1 MKITTAQ
8 RKRAK
13 IRLSIQGPSGSGKTF
28 SSLLIAK
35 GLVGDWS
42 KICVIDTENH
52 SADLYSHLG
61 AYNVLSLG
69 KPFTPEAYAQA
80 IELCETSGMKAIII
94 DSLSHEWEGEGG
106 ILDIH
111 SSMVGNSFTNWSK
124 VTPRHNALVQRILQ
138 SNCHVIATFRTKQ
151 DYVLSDKNGKMVPE
165 KVGLK
170 SVTKD
175 GMDYEF
181 TTVFDLDINHNA
193 ICTKD
198 RTSMFGQTPMKLTE
212 ATGKAIL
219 QWCECSSEPMIE
231 HNNQVKSIDEA
242 FEPSLEEMV
251 NASKTVN
258 ELITLWKKVEPTT
271 DNIALFNRRKSEIEK
286 EGRVSNG
293 LR

>member
-13 IRLSIQGPSGSGKTF
+13 IRLSIQGPSGSGKTY

-69 KPFTPEAYAQA
+69 KPFTPEAYVQA
-80 IELCETSGMKAIII
+80 IDLCEKSDMKAIII

-138 SNCHVIATFRTKQ
+138 SDCHVIATFRTKQ

-181 TTVFDLDINHNA
+181 TTVFDLDIHHNST
-193 ICTKD
+193 CTKD
-198 RTSMFGQTPMKLTE
+198 RTNMFGQSLMKLTE
-212 ATGKAIL
+212 STGKAIL
-219 QWCECSSEPMIE
+219 NWCEGDALVEKGDVQMSLE
-231 HNNQVKSIDEA
+231 EA

-251 NASKTVN
+251 MAANTLD
-258 ELITLWKKVEPTT
+258 ELITLWKKVEPTQV
-271 DNIALFNRRKSEIEK
+271 NVKLFNQRKNEIERRKDH
-286 EGRVSNG
+286 GTH
-293 LR
+293 

>member
-13 IRLSIQGPSGSGKTF
+13 IRLSIQGPSDSGKTF

-61 AYNVLSLG
+61 DYNVLTLG
-69 KPFTPEAYAQA
+69 KPFTPEAYIQA
-80 IELCETSGMKAIII
+80 IELCETSGIKAIII

-138 SNCHVIATFRTKQ
+138 SDCHVIATFRTKQ

-181 TTVFDLDINHNA
+181 TTVFDLDIHHNA
-193 ICTKD
+193 TCTKD
-198 RTSMFGQTPMKLTE
+198 RTSMFGQIPIKLTE
-212 ATGKAIL
+212 STGKSIL
-219 QWCECSSEPMIE
+219 QWCEGTELTME
-231 HNNQVKSIDEA
+231 ET
-242 FEPSLEEMV
+242 FEPSIEELV
-251 NASKTVN
+251 FASKTIA
-258 ELITLWKKVEPTT
+258 ELIVLWKKVEPTQE
-271 DNIALFNRRKSEIEK
+271 NLELFNRRKTEIEA
-286 EGRVSNG
+286 EGRMSNG
-293 LR
+293 NH

>member
-1 MKITTAQ
+1 M
-8 RKRAK
+8 
-13 IRLSIQGPSGSGKTF
+13 SIQGPSGSGKTF

-35 GLVGDWS
+35 GLVGEWS

-61 AYNVLSLG
+61 NYNVLTLG
-69 KPFTPEAYAQA
+69 KPFTPEAYNQA
-80 IELCETSGMKAIII
+80 IDLCEKSGIQAIII

-138 SNCHVIATFRTKQ
+138 SDCHVIATFRTKQ

-181 TTVFDLDINHNA
+181 TTVFDLDIHHNA
-193 ICTKD
+193 NCTKD
-198 RTSMFGQTPMKLTE
+198 RTGLFANVPHKLNVE
-212 ATGKAIL
+212 TGTKIL
-219 QWCECSSEPMIE
+219 NWCEGKTLTME
-231 HNNQVKSIDEA
+231 EA

-251 NASKTVN
+251 AAAKTIE
-258 ELITLWKKVEPTT
+258 ELVVLWKKVEPSQE
-271 DNIALFNRRKSEIEK
+271 NVQLFNRRKTEIDS

>member
-13 IRLSIQGPSGSGKTF
+13 IRLSIQGPSASGKTF

-61 AYNVLSLG
+61 AYNLLSLG
-69 KPFTPEAYAQA
+69 KPFTPEAYIQA

-111 SSMVGNSFTNWSK
+111 SSMMGNSFTNWSK
-124 VTPRHNALVQRILQ
+124 VTPRHNSLVQRMLQ
-138 SNCHVIATFRTKQ
+138 SDCHIIATLRTKQ
-151 DYVLSDKNGKMVPE
+151 DYVLSEKNGKTVPE

-193 ICTKD
+193 TCTKD
-198 RTSMFGQTPMKLTE
+198 RTGLFSNIPHK
-212 ATGKAIL
+212 
-219 QWCECSSEPMIE
+219 
-231 HNNQVKSIDEA
+231 IDEQTGLRILKWCDA
-242 FEPSLEEMV
+242 LDLGESETMEQTYEPSIQEMV
-251 NASKTVN
+251 SASN
-258 ELITLWKKVEPTT
+258 
-271 DNIALFNRRKSEIEK
+271 
-286 EGRVSNG
+286 
-293 LR
+293 

>member
-1 MKITTAQ
+1 M
-8 RKRAK
+8 
-13 IRLSIQGPSGSGKTF
+13 SIQGPSGSGKTF

-35 GLVGDWS
+35 GLVGEWS

-61 AYNVLSLG
+61 NYNVLTLG
-69 KPFTPEAYAQA
+69 KPFTPEAYNQA
-80 IELCETSGMKAIII
+80 IDLCEKSSIQAIII

-138 SNCHVIATFRTKQ
+138 SDCHVIATFRTKQ

-181 TTVFDLDINHNA
+181 TTVFDLDIHHNA
-193 ICTKD
+193 NCTKD
-198 RTSMFGQTPMKLTE
+198 RTGLFANVPHKLNVE
-212 ATGKAIL
+212 TGAKIL
-219 QWCECSSEPMIE
+219 NWCEGKTLTME
-231 HNNQVKSIDEA
+231 EA

-251 NASKTVN
+251 AAAKTIE
-258 ELITLWKKVEPTT
+258 ELVVLWKKVEPSQE
-271 DNIALFNRRKSEIEK
+271 NVQLFNRRKTEIDS

>member
-35 GLVGDWS
+35 GLVSDWS

-61 AYNVLSLG
+61 DYNVLTLG
-69 KPFTPEAYAQA
+69 KPFTPEAYIQA

-138 SNCHVIATFRTKQ
+138 SDCHVIATFRTKQ

-181 TTVFDLDINHNA
+181 TTVFDLDIHHNA
-193 ICTKD
+193 TCTKD
-198 RTSMFGQTPMKLTE
+198 RTSMFGQIPIKLTE
-212 ATGKAIL
+212 STGKSIL
-219 QWCECSSEPMIE
+219 QWCEGTELTME
-231 HNNQVKSIDEA
+231 ET
-242 FEPSLEEMV
+242 FEPSIEELV
-251 NASKTVN
+251 FASKTIA
-258 ELITLWKKVEPTT
+258 ELIVLWKKVEPTQE
-271 DNIALFNRRKSEIEK
+271 NLELFNRRKTEIEA
-286 EGRVSNG
+286 EGRMSNG
-293 LR
+293 NH

>member
-35 GLVGDWS
+35 GLVGTWEN
-42 KICVIDTENH
+42 ICVIDTENH

-61 AYNVLSLG
+61 PYNVLSLG
-69 KPFTPEAYAQA
+69 KPFTPEAYIQA
-80 IELCETSGMKAIII
+80 IELCEKSGIKAIII

-111 SSMVGNSFTNWSK
+111 SSMTGNSFTNWSK
-124 VTPRHNALVQRILQ
+124 VTPRHNSLVQRMLQ
-138 SNCHVIATFRTKQ
+138 SDCHIIATLRTKQ
-151 DYVLSDKNGKMVPE
+151 DYVLSEKNGKTVPE

-193 ICTKD
+193 TCTKD
-198 RTSMFGQTPMKLTE
+198 RTGLFANIPQKLDEQTGVKILNWCE
-212 ATGKAIL
+212 ATTEESL
-219 QWCECSSEPMIE
+219 TIE
-231 HNNQVKSIDEA
+231 KS
-242 FEPSLEEMV
+242 FEPSLSEMV
-251 NASKTVN
+251 AASKSVE
-258 ELITLWKKVEPTT
+258 ELVVLWKKVERTPE
-271 DNIALFNRRKSEIEK
+271 NLELFNRRKTEI
-286 EGRVSNG
+286 EGRVNHG

>member
-35 GLVGDWS
+35 GLVGNWEN
-42 KICVIDTENH
+42 ICVIDTENH

-61 AYNVLSLG
+61 PYNVLTLG
-69 KPFTPEAYAQA
+69 KPFNPEAYCQA
-80 IELCETSGMKAIII
+80 IELCEQSGMKAIII
-94 DSLSHEWEGEGG
+94 DSLSHEWEGDGG

-111 SSMVGNSFTNWSK
+111 AGMVGNSFTNWSK
-124 VTPRHNALVQRILQ
+124 VTPRHNSLIQRILQ
-138 SNCHVIATFRTKQ
+138 SDCHIIATFRTKQ

-181 TTVFDLDINHNA
+181 TTVFDLDIHHNA
-193 ICTKD
+193 VCTKD
-198 RTSMFGQTPMKLTE
+198 RTGLFGSLPLKLDTII
-212 ATGKAIL
+212 GDKIL
-219 QWCECSSEPMIE
+219 RWCEVNTVNTSLTME
-231 HNNQVKSIDEA
+231 EA
-242 FEPSLEEMV
+242 FEPTLEELV
-251 NASKTVN
+251 AAAKTVN
-258 ELITLWKKVEPTT
+258 ELVAIWNKFEPSKT
-271 DNIALFNRRKSEIEK
+271 NLQLFVQRKLQIESEGRKS
-286 EGRVSNG
+286 NG
-293 LR
+293 VHE

>member
-80 IELCETSGMKAIII
+80 IELCETSGMKAVII

-124 VTPRHNALVQRILQ
+124 VTPRHNSLVQRMLQ
-138 SNCHVIATFRTKQ
+138 SDCHIIATLRTKQ
-151 DYVLSDKNGKMVPE
+151 DYVLSEKNGKTVPE

-193 ICTKD
+193 TCTKD
-198 RTSMFGQTPMKLTE
+198 RTTMFGQSPMKLTE
-212 ATGKAIL
+212 ATGNAIL
-219 QWCECSSEPMIE
+219 NWCESATESMVE
-231 HNNQVKSIDEA
+231 HNSQVKSIDEA

-251 NASKTVN
+251 NACKTVD
-258 ELITLWKKVEPTT
+258 ELIALWKKVERNAE
-271 DNIALFNRRKSEIEK
+271 NIALFNLRKSEIDK

>member
-61 AYNVLSLG
+61 DYNVLTLG
-69 KPFTPEAYAQA
+69 KPFTPEAYIQA
-80 IELCETSGMKAIII
+80 IELCETSGIKAIII

-138 SNCHVIATFRTKQ
+138 SDCHVIATFRTKQ

-181 TTVFDLDINHNA
+181 TTVFDLDIHHNA
-193 ICTKD
+193 TCTKD
-198 RTSMFGQTPMKLTE
+198 RTSMFGQIPIKLTE
-212 ATGKAIL
+212 STGKSIL
-219 QWCECSSEPMIE
+219 QWCEGTELTME
-231 HNNQVKSIDEA
+231 ET
-242 FEPSLEEMV
+242 FEPSIEELV
-251 NASKTVN
+251 FASKTIA
-258 ELITLWKKVEPTT
+258 ELIVLWKKVEPTQE
-271 DNIALFNRRKSEIEK
+271 NLELFNRRKTEIEA
-286 EGRVSNG
+286 EGRMSNG
-293 LR
+293 NH

>member
-61 AYNVLSLG
+61 AYNVLTLG
-69 KPFTPEAYAQA
+69 KPFTPEAYIQA

-111 SSMVGNSFTNWSK
+111 SSMMGNSFTNWSK
-124 VTPRHNALVQRILQ
+124 VTPRHNSLVQRILQ
-138 SNCHVIATFRTKQ
+138 SSCHVIATLRTKQ

-193 ICTKD
+193 NCTKD
-198 RTSMFGQTPMKLTE
+198 RTGLFTNVPQKLTE
-212 ATGKAIL
+212 DTGERIL
-219 QWCECSSEPMIE
+219 NWCEG
-231 HNNQVKSIDEA
+231 KSVTMEEA

-251 NASKTVN
+251 SASKTID
-258 ELITLWKKVEPTT
+258 ELVVLWKKVEPSQQ
-271 DNIALFNRRKSEIEK
+271 NLQLFNRRKTEIET

>member
-61 AYNVLSLG
+61 PYNVLTLG

-80 IELCETSGMKAIII
+80 IDLCEKSDIKVIII

-111 SSMVGNSFTNWSK
+111 SSMMGNSFTNWSK

-138 SNCHVIATFRTKQ
+138 SSCHIIATLRTKQ

-181 TTVFDLDINHNA
+181 TTVFDLDILHNA
-193 ICTKD
+193 NCTKD
-198 RTSMFGQTPMKLTE
+198 RTGLFTNVPQKLTE
-212 ATGKAIL
+212 DTGERIL
-219 QWCECSSEPMIE
+219 NWCEG
-231 HNNQVKSIDEA
+231 KSVTMEEA

-251 NASKTVN
+251 SASKTID
-258 ELITLWKKVEPTT
+258 ELVVLWKKVEPSQE
-271 DNIALFNRRKSEIEK
+271 NIQLFNRRKTEIET

>member
-35 GLVGDWS
+35 GLVGEWS
-42 KICVIDTENH
+42 KICVIDTESH

-61 AYNVLSLG
+61 NYNVLTLG
-69 KPFTPEAYAQA
+69 KPFTPEAYNQA
-80 IELCETSGMKAIII
+80 IDLCEKSGIQAIII

-138 SNCHVIATFRTKQ
+138 SDCHVIATFRTKQ

-181 TTVFDLDINHNA
+181 TTVFDLDIQHNA
-193 ICTKD
+193 NCTKD
-198 RTSMFGQTPMKLTE
+198 RTGLFANVPHKLNVE
-212 ATGKAIL
+212 TGAKIL
-219 QWCECSSEPMIE
+219 NWCEGKTLTME
-231 HNNQVKSIDEA
+231 EA

-251 NASKTVN
+251 AAAKTIE
-258 ELITLWKKVEPTT
+258 ELVVLWKKVEPSQE
-271 DNIALFNRRKSEIEK
+271 NVQLFNRRKTEIDS

>member
-35 GLVGDWS
+35 GLVGEWS

-61 AYNVLSLG
+61 NYNVLTLG
-69 KPFTPEAYAQA
+69 KPFTPEAYNQA
-80 IELCETSGMKAIII
+80 IDLCEKSGIQAIII

-138 SNCHVIATFRTKQ
+138 SDCHVIANFRTKQ

-181 TTVFDLDINHNA
+181 TTVFDLDIHHNA
-193 ICTKD
+193 NCTKD
-198 RTSMFGQTPMKLTE
+198 RTGLFANVPHKLNVE
-212 ATGKAIL
+212 TGAKIL
-219 QWCECSSEPMIE
+219 NWCEGKTLTME
-231 HNNQVKSIDEA
+231 EA

-251 NASKTVN
+251 AAAKTIE
-258 ELITLWKKVEPTT
+258 ELVVLWKKVEPSQE
-271 DNIALFNRRKSEIEK
+271 NVQLFNRRKTEIDS

>member
-35 GLVGDWS
+35 GLVSDWS

-61 AYNVLSLG
+61 AYNVLTLG
-69 KPFTPEAYAQA
+69 KPFTPEAYIQA

-111 SSMVGNSFTNWSK
+111 SSMMGNSFTNWSK
-124 VTPRHNALVQRILQ
+124 VTPRHNSLVQRILQ
-138 SNCHVIATFRTKQ
+138 SSCHVIATLRTKQ

-193 ICTKD
+193 NCTKD
-198 RTSMFGQTPMKLTE
+198 RTGLFTNVPQKLTE
-212 ATGKAIL
+212 DTGERIL
-219 QWCECSSEPMIE
+219 NWCEGNSVTME
-231 HNNQVKSIDEA
+231 EA

-251 NASKTVN
+251 SASKTID
-258 ELITLWKKVEPTT
+258 ELVVLWKKVEPSQQ
-271 DNIALFNRRKSEIEK
+271 NLQLFNRRKTEIET

>member
-61 AYNVLSLG
+61 DYNVLTLG
-69 KPFTPEAYAQA
+69 KPFTPEAYIQA

-138 SNCHVIATFRTKQ
+138 SDCHVIATFRTKQ

-181 TTVFDLDINHNA
+181 TTVFDLDIHHNA
-193 ICTKD
+193 TCTKD
-198 RTSMFGQTPMKLTE
+198 RTSMFGQIPIKLTE
-212 ATGKAIL
+212 STGKSIL
-219 QWCECSSEPMIE
+219 QWCEGTELTME
-231 HNNQVKSIDEA
+231 ET
-242 FEPSLEEMV
+242 FEPSIEELV
-251 NASKTVN
+251 FASKTIA
-258 ELITLWKKVEPTT
+258 ELIVLWKKVEPTQE
-271 DNIALFNRRKSEIEK
+271 NLELFNRRKTEIEA
-286 EGRVSNG
+286 EGRMSNG
-293 LR
+293 NH

>member
-8 RKRAK
+8 RKKAK
-13 IRLSIQGPSGSGKTF
+13 FRLSIQGPSGSGKTY

-35 GLVGDWS
+35 GLVNKWED
-42 KICVIDTENH
+42 ICVIDTENH

-69 KPFTPEAYAQA
+69 KPFTPEAYIQG

-111 SSMVGNSFTNWSK
+111 SSMMGNSFTNWSK
-124 VTPRHNALVQRILQ
+124 VTPRHNSLVQRMFQ
-138 SNCHVIATFRTKQ
+138 SDRHIIATLRTKQ
-151 DYVLSDKNGKMVPE
+151 DYVLSEKNGKTVPE

-193 ICTKD
+193 TCTKD
-198 RTSMFGQTPMKLTE
+198 RTGLFSNIPHKIDEQTGLR
-212 ATGKAIL
+212 IL
-219 QWCECSSEPMIE
+219 KWCDALDLGESETMEQTYEPSISEM
-231 HNNQVKSIDEA
+231 VAASKSIDE
-242 FEPSLEEMV
+242 
-251 NASKTVN
+251 
-258 ELITLWKKVEPTT
+258 LIVLWKKVERTPE
-271 DNIALFNRRKSEIEK
+271 NLELFNLRKDEIQK
-286 EGRVSNG
+286 EGRVSHG
-293 LR
+293 L

>member
-61 AYNVLSLG
+61 NYNVLTLG
-69 KPFTPEAYAQA
+69 KPFTPEAYNQA
-80 IELCETSGMKAIII
+80 IDLCEKSGIQAIII

-138 SNCHVIATFRTKQ
+138 SDCHVIATFRTKQ

-181 TTVFDLDINHNA
+181 TTVFDLDIHHNA
-193 ICTKD
+193 NCTKD
-198 RTSMFGQTPMKLTE
+198 RTGLFANVPHKLNVETGTKILNWCEGKKLTME
-212 ATGKAIL
+212 
-219 QWCECSSEPMIE
+219 
-231 HNNQVKSIDEA
+231 EA

-251 NASKTVN
+251 DAAKTIE
-258 ELITLWKKVEPTT
+258 ELVVLWKKVEPSQE
-271 DNIALFNRRKSEIEK
+271 NVQLFNRRKTEIDS

>member
-138 SNCHVIATFRTKQ
+138 SDCHVIATFRTKQ

-181 TTVFDLDINHNA
+181 TTVFDLDIHHNA
-193 ICTKD
+193 NCTKD
-198 RTSMFGQTPMKLTE
+198 RTGLFANVPHKLNVE
-212 ATGKAIL
+212 TGAKIL
-219 QWCECSSEPMIE
+219 NWCEGKTLTME
-231 HNNQVKSIDEA
+231 EA

-251 NASKTVN
+251 AAAKTIE
-258 ELITLWKKVEPTT
+258 ELVVLWKKVEPSQE
-271 DNIALFNRRKSEIEK
+271 NVQLFNRRKTEIDS

>member
-61 AYNVLSLG
+61 PYNVLTLG

-111 SSMVGNSFTNWSK
+111 SSMMGNSFTNWSK
-124 VTPRHNALVQRILQ
+124 VTPRHNSLVQRILQ
-138 SNCHVIATFRTKQ
+138 SSCHVIATLRTKQ

-193 ICTKD
+193 NCTKD
-198 RTSMFGQTPMKLTE
+198 RTGLFTNIPQKLTE
-212 ATGKAIL
+212 DTGERIL
-219 QWCECSSEPMIE
+219 NWCEGNSMTME
-231 HNNQVKSIDEA
+231 EA
-242 FEPSLEEMV
+242 FEPSIEEMV
-251 NASKTVN
+251 AASKTIE
-258 ELITLWKKVEPTT
+258 ELVVLWKKVEPSQQ
-271 DNIALFNRRKSEIEK
+271 NLQLFNRRKTEIET

>member
-35 GLVGDWS
+35 GLVGTWEN
-42 KICVIDTENH
+42 ICVIDTENH
-52 SADLYSHLG
+52 SADLYSNLG
-61 AYNVLSLG
+61 PYNVLSLG
-69 KPFTPEAYAQA
+69 KPFTPEAYIQA
-80 IELCETSGMKAIII
+80 IELCEKSGIKAIII

-124 VTPRHNALVQRILQ
+124 VTPRHNSLVQRMLQ
-138 SNCHVIATFRTKQ
+138 SDCHIIATLRTKQ
-151 DYVLSDKNGKMVPE
+151 DYVLSEKNGKTVPE

-193 ICTKD
+193 ICSKD
-198 RTSMFGQTPMKLTE
+198 RTGLFTNIPQKLNEQTGMS
-212 ATGKAIL
+212 IIN
-219 QWCECSSEPMIE
+219 WCETVQVSS
-231 HNNQVKSIDEA
+231 DT
-242 FEPSLEEMV
+242 LEETYVPSISEMV
-251 NASKTVN
+251 TASKSVE
-258 ELITLWKKVEPTT
+258 ELVGLWKKVERTPE
-271 DNIALFNRRKSEIEK
+271 NLELFNRRKTEI
-286 EGRVSNG
+286 EGRVNHG
-293 LR
+293 F

>member
-35 GLVGDWS
+35 GLVGEWS

-61 AYNVLSLG
+61 NYNVLTLG
-69 KPFTPEAYAQA
+69 KPFTPEAYNQA

-111 SSMVGNSFTNWSK
+111 SSMMGNSFTNWSK

-193 ICTKD
+193 NCTKD
-198 RTSMFGQTPMKLTE
+198 RTGLFKNVPQKLTE
-212 ATGKAIL
+212 DTGERIL
-219 QWCECSSEPMIE
+219 NWCEGNSMTME
-231 HNNQVKSIDEA
+231 EA
-242 FEPSLEEMV
+242 FEPSIEEMV
-251 NASKTVN
+251 AASKTIE
-258 ELITLWKKVEPTT
+258 ELVVLWKKVEPSQE
-271 DNIALFNRRKSEIEK
+271 NLQLFNRRKTEIDS

>member
-35 GLVGDWS
+35 GLVGEWS

-61 AYNVLSLG
+61 NYNVLTLG
-69 KPFTPEAYAQA
+69 KPFTPEAYNQA
-80 IELCETSGMKAIII
+80 IDLCEKSGIQAIII

-138 SNCHVIATFRTKQ
+138 SDCHVIATFRTKQ

-181 TTVFDLDINHNA
+181 TTVFDLDIHHNA
-193 ICTKD
+193 NCTKD
-198 RTSMFGQTPMKLTE
+198 RTGLFANVPHKLNVE
-212 ATGKAIL
+212 TGAKIL
-219 QWCECSSEPMIE
+219 NWCEGKTLTME
-231 HNNQVKSIDEA
+231 EA
-242 FEPSLEEMV
+242 SEPSLEEMV
-251 NASKTVN
+251 AAAKTIE
-258 ELITLWKKVEPTT
+258 ELVVLWKKVEPSQE
-271 DNIALFNRRKSEIEK
+271 NVQLFNRRKTEIDS

>member
-35 GLVGDWS
+35 GLVGEWS

-61 AYNVLSLG
+61 NYNVLTLG
-69 KPFTPEAYAQA
+69 KPFTPEAYNQA
-80 IELCETSGMKAIII
+80 IDLCEKSGITAIII

-138 SNCHVIATFRTKQ
+138 SDCHVIATFRTKQ

-193 ICTKD
+193 NCTKD
-198 RTSMFGQTPMKLTE
+198 RTGLFTNVPQKLTE
-212 ATGKAIL
+212 DTGERIL
-219 QWCECSSEPMIE
+219 NWCEGNSVTME
-231 HNNQVKSIDEA
+231 EA

-251 NASKTVN
+251 SASKTID
-258 ELITLWKKVEPTT
+258 ELVVLWKKVEPSQQ
-271 DNIALFNRRKSEIEK
+271 NLQLFNRRKTEIET

>member
-80 IELCETSGMKAIII
+80 IELCEASGIKAIII

-193 ICTKD
+193 NCTKD
-198 RTSMFGQTPMKLTE
+198 RTGLFTNVPHKLNE
-212 ATGKAIL
+212 ETGAKIL
-219 QWCECSSEPMIE
+219 NWCEGNSMTME
-231 HNNQVKSIDEA
+231 EA
-242 FEPSLEEMV
+242 FEPSIEEMV
-251 NASKTVN
+251 AASKTID
-258 ELITLWKKVEPTT
+258 ELVVLWKKVEPSQE
-271 DNIALFNRRKSEIEK
+271 NLQLFNRRKTEIET
-286 EGRVSNG
+286 EGRVGNG

>member
-8 RKRAK
+8 RKRAMF
-13 IRLSIQGPSGSGKTF
+13 RLSIQGPSGSGKTY

-35 GLVGDWS
+35 GLVS
-42 KICVIDTENH
+42 KWEDVCVIDTENH

-61 AYNVLSLG
+61 AYNVLTLG
-69 KPFTPEAYAQA
+69 KPFTPEAYIQA
-80 IELCETSGMKAIII
+80 IELCEKSGIKVIII

-124 VTPRHNALVQRILQ
+124 VTPRHNSLVQRILQ
-138 SNCHVIATFRTKQ
+138 SSCHVVATFRTKQ
-151 DYVLSDKNGKMVPE
+151 DYILNEKNGKTVPE

-193 ICTKD
+193 NCTKD
-198 RTSMFGQTPMKLTE
+198 RTGLFANIPQKLDEQTGQR
-212 ATGKAIL
+212 IL
-219 QWCECSSEPMIE
+219 RWCEALDVEESETIE
-231 HNNQVKSIDEA
+231 KSFEPSISEMVAASKSIDE
-242 FEPSLEEMV
+242 
-251 NASKTVN
+251 
-258 ELITLWKKVEPTT
+258 LIVLWKKVERTPE
-271 DNIALFNRRKSEIEK
+271 NLELFNLRKDQIQQ
-286 EGRVSNG
+286 EGRVRHG
-293 LR
+293 L

>member
-1 MKITTAQ
+1 M
-8 RKRAK
+8 AK
-13 IRLSIQGPSGSGKTF
+13 NGLPVRSTVRTF
-28 SSLLIAK
+28 EVK
-35 GLVGDWS
+35 CS
-42 KICVIDTENH
+42 KKFPT
-52 SADLYSHLG
+52 L
-61 AYNVLSLG
+61 
-69 KPFTPEAYAQA
+69 TPKS
-80 IELCETSGMKAIII
+80 LCEQSGMKAIII

-138 SNCHVIATFRTKQ
+138 SDCHVIATFRTKQ

-193 ICTKD
+193 TCTKD
-198 RTSMFGQTPMKLTE
+198 RTTMFGQSPMKLTE
-212 ATGKAIL
+212 ATGNAIL
-219 QWCECSSEPMIE
+219 NWCESTTESMVE
-231 HNNQVKSIDEA
+231 HNSQVKSIDEA

-251 NASKTVN
+251 NACKTVD
-258 ELITLWKKVEPTT
+258 ELIALWKKVERNAE
-271 DNIALFNRRKSEIEK
+271 NIALFNLRKSEIDK

-293 LR
+293 L

>member
-35 GLVGDWS
+35 GLVGKWES
-42 KICVIDTENH
+42 ICVIDTENH

-61 AYNVLSLG
+61 PYNVLTLG
-69 KPFTPEAYAQA
+69 KPFNPEAYSQA
-80 IELCETSGMKAIII
+80 IELCEQSGMKAIII
-94 DSLSHEWEGEGG
+94 DSLSHEWEGDGG

-111 SSMVGNSFTNWSK
+111 AGMVGNSFTNWSK

-138 SNCHVIATFRTKQ
+138 SDCHIIATFRTKQ
-151 DYVLSDKNGKMVPE
+151 DYVLSDKNGKVVPE

-181 TTVFDLDINHNA
+181 TTVFDLDIHHNA
-193 ICTKD
+193 TCSKD
-198 RTSMFGQTPMKLTE
+198 RTGLFTATPFKLE
-212 ATGKAIL
+212 EFTGNRIL
-219 QWCECSSEPMIE
+219 NWCEGEQLISME
-231 HNNQVKSIDEA
+231 KA
-242 FEPSLEEMV
+242 FEPTLEDLV
-251 NASKTVN
+251 AASKTVD
-258 ELITLWKKVEPTT
+258 ELIAIWERLEPNKK
-271 DNIALFNRRKSEIEK
+271 NLQLFVRRKAEIES
-286 EGRVSNG
+286 ERRNNHE
-293 LR
+293 

>member
-35 GLVGDWS
+35 GLVGEWS

-61 AYNVLSLG
+61 NYNVLTLG
-69 KPFTPEAYAQA
+69 KPFTPEAYNQA
-80 IELCETSGMKAIII
+80 IDLCEKSGIQAIII

-138 SNCHVIATFRTKQ
+138 SDCHVIATFRTKQ

-193 ICTKD
+193 NCTKD
-198 RTSMFGQTPMKLTE
+198 RTGLFTNVPQKLTE
-212 ATGKAIL
+212 DTGERIL
-219 QWCECSSEPMIE
+219 NWCEGNSVTME
-231 HNNQVKSIDEA
+231 EA

-251 NASKTVN
+251 SASKTID
-258 ELITLWKKVEPTT
+258 ELVVLWKKVEPSQQ
-271 DNIALFNRRKSEIEK
+271 NLQLFNRRKTEIET

>member
-61 AYNVLSLG
+61 DYNVLTLG
-69 KPFTPEAYAQA
+69 KPFTPEAYIQA
-80 IELCETSGMKAIII
+80 IELCETSGIKAIII

-138 SNCHVIATFRTKQ
+138 SDCHVIATFRTKQ
-151 DYVLSDKNGKMVPE
+151 DYVLSVKNGKMVPE

-181 TTVFDLDINHNA
+181 TTVFDLDIHHNA
-193 ICTKD
+193 TCTKD
-198 RTSMFGQTPMKLTE
+198 RTSMFGQIPIKLTE
-212 ATGKAIL
+212 STGKSIL
-219 QWCECSSEPMIE
+219 QWCEGTELTME
-231 HNNQVKSIDEA
+231 ET
-242 FEPSLEEMV
+242 FEPSIEELV
-251 NASKTVN
+251 FASKTIA
-258 ELITLWKKVEPTT
+258 ELIVLWKKVEPTT

-293 LR
+293 LH